1 MDPQTRIDTNNM
13 DFSIDKEGCAEKSGY
28 FGKQSL
34 GVDVVGSLHS
44 QEVSNDK
51 EVLQRDQPVC
61 HASNGETSKVNER
74 SGLGFENE
82 KFDSGE
88 EEGEKK
94 QEAFSPLQWTR
105 RKQMT
110 TRLHNDNNNIGPRFE
125 KRSSSTL
132 TSTNR

>member
-13 DFSIDKEGCAEKSGY
+13 DFYIDKEGCAEKSGY

-51 EVLQRDQPVC
+51 EVFQRDQSVC

-74 SGLGFENE
+74 SG
-82 KFDSGE
+82 
-88 EEGEKK
+88 
-94 QEAFSPLQWTR
+94 
-105 RKQMT
+105 
-110 TRLHNDNNNIGPRFE
+110 
-125 KRSSSTL
+125 
-132 TSTNR
+132 